1 MVRKMMKADSLVKET
16 FRIAW
21 PAVVESVFIVLVG
34 MLDTY
39 MVSPIGKKAI
49 AAISLANQ
57 PKILV
62 SIVFFAANT
71 AISALI
77 ARRKGAEEKGEAH
90 TMYVTGL
97 LFTVVAGIILS
108 ILCVVFAKPI
118 IQLFGGNE
126 ETTVIAVQ
134 YFRIIMGG
142 MLFNLIMMYTNAAL
156 RGCGN
161 TKITLQTNVVGNVV
175 NILFNYLLIGGH
187 FGFPALGAAGA
198 GIATVIGQA
207 IACVMCV
214 IALFREESYIRVSF
228 IKENNI
234 RPTKEA
240 FMHLGQMG
248 GNITCEML
256 LTRVGFAVNA
266 MITARI
272 GTDPYAA
279 HAVGMH
285 FMNLGFA
292 FGDGMQMAAVSL
304 IGMSLGAKDKE
315 KAKKI
320 SLLAQKMGL
329 CMSVTMVVILLL
341 FAQSL
346 YGFYFKESYM
356 LDMCMLINGFIAVIM
371 PIQVSKIIFNGILRG
386 AGDVRYTLYA
396 SAFSVTLLQ
405 PLVSYILVIIVGL
418 GLKGVWLSILTTQT
432 AQFLCFGLRYK
443 SGKWAEKEI

>member
-1 MVRKMMKADSLVKET
+1 MGKDNRLVKET

-62 SIVFFAANT
+62 CIVFFAANS
-71 AISALI
+71 AISALV
-77 ARRKGAEEKGEAH
+77 ARRKGAKNKGEAH

-97 LFTVVAGIILS
+97 LFTVIAGISLS
-108 ILCVVFAKPI
+108 LLCVVFAKPI

-126 ETTVIAVQ
+126 ETTPIAVQ

-161 TKITLQTNVVGNVV
+161 TRITLQTNLVGNAT

-187 FGFPALGAAGA
+187 LGFPALGAAGA
-198 GIATVIGQA
+198 GIATVMGQ
-207 IACVMCV
+207 ILACGMCV
-214 IALFREESYIRVSF
+214 FALFREESYLRVSY
-228 IKENNI
+228 IKENRI
-234 RPTKEA
+234 RPTGEA
-240 FMHLGQMG
+240 FAQLRQMG

-256 LTRVGFAVNA
+256 LTRIGFAVTA

-272 GTDPYAA
+272 GTAPYAA

-304 IGMSLGAKDKE
+304 IGMSLGAGDKV
-315 KAKKI
+315 KARKI
-320 SLLAQKMGL
+320 SVLAQKMGL
-329 CMSVTMVVILLL
+329 CMSAAVVVILLL
-341 FAQSL
+341 SARTL
-346 YGFYFKESYM
+346 YGFYFEESYM
-356 LDMCMLINGFIAVIM
+356 LDMCMMINGFIAVIM

-386 AGDVRYTLYA
+386 AGDVKYSLYA

-405 PLVSYILVIIVGL
+405 PVVSYILVILIGL
-418 GLKGVWLSILTTQT
+418 GLTGVWLSILATQT

-443 SGKWAEKEI
+443 SGKWTEKVI